1 MSEKTREKMIG
12 GAALLISQRGVQGT
26 SFSEVLEL
34 TDTPRGSIY
43 HHFPGGKDELVAE
56 AISLLGSVV
65 TERIRNAEANQPE
78 QVAEAFAQGWREFV
92 EATNLKSVCV
102 MSAVTVGAGADSE
115 GLLPVVAAG
124 FASWRDALADAYTRT
139 GLSKPDSRRL
149 ALTSIAALE
158 GAMIVARAEQS
169 MEPFDAVQNDLIDL
183 ARAGGSEFRSE

>member
-1 MSEKTREKMIG
+1 MTEKTREKMIG
-12 GAALLISQRGVQGT
+12 GAASLLSQRGLQGT

-56 AISLLGSVV
+56 AIALLGSVV
-65 TERIRNAEANQPE
+65 AERIRGTEADRPE

-92 EATNLKSVCV
+92 EATDLKSVCV

-115 GLLPVVAAG
+115 ELLPAVATA
-124 FASWRDALADAYTRT
+124 FASWRDALADAYART
-139 GLSKPDSRRL
+139 GLDKADSRRL
-149 ALTSIAALE
+149 ALTSVAALE

-169 MEPFDAVQNDLIDL
+169 MEPFDAVQRDLADL
-183 ARAGGSEFRSE
+183 ARAAAGRSPG

>member
-1 MSEKTREKMIG
+1 MTEKTREKMIG
-12 GAALLISQRGVQGT
+12 GAASLLSQRGLQGT

-56 AISLLGSVV
+56 AIALLGSVV
-65 TERIRNAEANQPE
+65 TGRIRKTAADRPE

-92 EATNLKSVCV
+92 EATDLKSVCV

-115 GLLPVVAAG
+115 ELLPAVAAA
-124 FASWRDALADAYTRT
+124 FVSWRDALADAYEKA
-139 GLSKPDSRRL
+139 GLDKAGSRRL
-149 ALTSIAALE
+149 ALTSVAALE

-169 MEPFDAVQNDLIDL
+169 MEPFDAVQEDLTAL
-183 ARAGGSEFRSE
+183 ARAAGRGSGSG

>member
-1 MSEKTREKMIG
+1 MTEKTREKMIG
-12 GAALLISQRGVQGT
+12 GAASLLSQRGLQGT

-56 AISLLGSVV
+56 AIALLGSVV
-65 TERIRNAEANQPE
+65 AERIRNTEADRPE

-92 EATNLKSVCV
+92 EATDLKSVCV

-115 GLLPVVAAG
+115 ELLPAVAAA

-139 GLSKPDSRRL
+139 GLPKARSRRL
-149 ALTSIAALE
+149 ALTSVAALE

-169 MEPFDAVQNDLIDL
+169 MKPFDAVQQDLVTL
-183 ARAGGSEFRSE
+183 ARAAGVQAGN